1 VGHLATRVP
10 CNDVPVKSTDIR
22 IPPEVFALLEATA
35 LANGF
40 QPEEV
45 VLAAIEAFL
54 DCDKEP
60 MTDSME

>member
-1 VGHLATRVP
+1 MTRVP
-10 CNDVPVKSTDIR
+10 CNDVLMESTDIR
-22 IPPEVFALLEATA
+22 IPQEIFALLEATA
-35 LANGF
+35 IANGF
-40 QPEEV
+40 KPEEV

>member
-1 VGHLATRVP
+1 
-10 CNDVPVKSTDIR
+10 VKSTDIR

>member
-1 VGHLATRVP
+1 MTRVP
-10 CNDVPVKSTDIR
+10 CNDVLMESTDIR
-22 IPPEVFALLEATA
+22 ITQEIFALLEATA
-35 LANGF
+35 IANGF
-40 QPEEV
+40 KPEEV